1 MSAAGAKVRLTGCI
15 RFSAVRTVS
24 NRSLYIG
31 SHRLLR
37 HRLERL
43 LIIRRSILVDRIS
56 LIMTQRGL
64 ALWAINKAVWI
75 PRSEI
80 KAEIRIP
87 DHWTA
92 GAALLLI
99 VQSAVPQCSLKSH
112 THNPPI
118 LFSVWQSY
126 HSRNRIARHRRRMFL
141 SPNGFSCFFVK
152 EIV

>member
-1 MSAAGAKVRLTGCI
+1 MFGKVNRSNFFRMTRQFLQGQIVYIRQVSSHFDSFLYNRARNAIKKQRGLPPLCRNYHGKLIQLMSAAGAKVRLTGCI

-87 DHWTA
+87 DH
-92 GAALLLI
+92 
-99 VQSAVPQCSLKSH
+99 
-112 THNPPI
+112 
-118 LFSVWQSY
+118 
-126 HSRNRIARHRRRMFL
+126 
-141 SPNGFSCFFVK
+141 
-152 EIV
+152 

>member
-1 MSAAGAKVRLTGCI
+1 MFGKVNRSNFFRMTRQFPQRQIVYIRQISSHFDLFFYNRARNAYKKGREGFPPLCRNYHGKLIQLMSAAGAKVRLTGCI

-87 DHWTA
+87 DH
-92 GAALLLI
+92 
-99 VQSAVPQCSLKSH
+99 
-112 THNPPI
+112 
-118 LFSVWQSY
+118 
-126 HSRNRIARHRRRMFL
+126 
-141 SPNGFSCFFVK
+141 
-152 EIV
+152 